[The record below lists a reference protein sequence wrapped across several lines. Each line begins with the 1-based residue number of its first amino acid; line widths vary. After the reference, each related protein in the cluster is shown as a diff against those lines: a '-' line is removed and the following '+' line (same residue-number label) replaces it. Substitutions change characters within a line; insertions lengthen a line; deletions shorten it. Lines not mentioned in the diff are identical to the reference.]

1 MVAVHK
7 LISETLNGQINEM
20 ILKIKDSFNLDITKI
35 QASKIVAWKSSKY
48 HITLSEKKLLEILGD
63 RE

>member
-48 HITLSEKKLLEILGD
+48 NVQLSEKKLLEILGD
-63 RE
+63 RG